1 MPVTENATK
10 TYNIVV
16 LYRTIF
22 DITHTKTKEQLCST
36 IYVLFCSD
44 AEIRTE
50 IAEII
55 VPLGTR
61 ADDIRFADRRDR
73 RDLWDRQGRQAR
85 QAA

>member
-55 VPLGTR
+55 VPLGAR
-61 ADDIRFADRRDR
+61 ADVIHFADR
-73 RDLWDRQGRQAR
+73 RDLWDRQGRQDR